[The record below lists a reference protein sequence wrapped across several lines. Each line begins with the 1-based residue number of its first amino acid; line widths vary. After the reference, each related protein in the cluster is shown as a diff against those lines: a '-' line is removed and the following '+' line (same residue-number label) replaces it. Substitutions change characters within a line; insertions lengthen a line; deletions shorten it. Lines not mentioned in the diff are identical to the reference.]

1 MKVEILK
8 RNVEVKETELE
19 YPIYLY
25 TQVDGIENHY
35 SKITEKERIDISFY
49 LSKTTIEIKQRF
61 LSPIEEYQLKNMTS
75 KQTWDKAVAD
85 IPLIS

>member
-1 MKVEILK
+1 MS
-8 RNVEVKETELE
+8 
-19 YPIYLY
+19 
-25 TQVDGIENHY
+25 D
-35 SKITEKERIDISFY
+35 EKERIDISFY

>member
-1 MKVEILK
+1 MKVEVLK

-25 TQVDGIENHY
+25 TQVDSIENHY